1 MMSMP
6 TRSTSTLNWGYWPW
20 LMAAL
25 ALLITVPFTAEEQIR
40 DSLYWARIVEE
51 GTNWYAI
58 LNPHHLIYLPLDR
71 LLYVL
76 LHPFC
81 SECGGIAIGKLH
93 SLIASAAAVAGF
105 YMVVFRLTSERLL
118 ALSMGLLLLLTE
130 VVWVY
135 SSQVEPYT
143 PLIACLVFLVFVLAG
158 DQAFT
163 RRGLLAAAFWFA
175 LAVLY
180 HQAMVVLALPLF
192 LYALVV
198 RGRRGV
204 ADTAFLLG
212 VAGALV
218 LAGYLAAYG
227 YLYGDLSPRGFVE
240 YCLRYSTIPDPT
252 YATFSNYTWPRL
264 SLLLLRHFQG
274 FIVLPWGL
282 HKLAPLIYLGALLA
296 LAAWTLRQIARR
308 APHRE
313 VRVLCLS
320 WVVLLVALY
329 LWTNPDDKE
338 SLLLYVVPLLL
349 LLSLGMADLLAA
361 ARGRKGLRSALFAGL
376 IGAVVVVGAR
386 NFTETVYPMAKQK
399 GAVHAWA
406 AQLHAAVP
414 SQCLAIHQDQPVLQ
428 HLTYYFHRPSAD
440 LWDIVTY
447 FLYGQKGGVPFSWQ
461 GFRFSSAPCYGIP
474 VATILPGASVRGH
487 TGYTRPREW
496 LGFMA
501 WLFDLRVQDGRVV
514 SARPYRIAVD
524 AGGRAYFILSPKAE
538 ASGLGLDAWFAEIDH
553 RLAQGQGKPSDQ
565 YSRWFR
571 TMPRDLEPLCGA
583 LCPKAAP

>member
-1 MMSMP
+1 MMPMP

-25 ALLITVPFTAEEQIR
+25 ALLLTLPFTAEEQIR

-51 GTNWYAI
+51 GSNWYAI
-58 LNPHHLIYLPLDR
+58 LNPHHLIYLPIDR
-71 LLYVL
+71 LLYLL

-81 SECGGIAIGKLH
+81 SECSGITIGMAH

-158 DQAFT
+158 DHAFT
-163 RRGLLAAAFWFA
+163 RRGLLAAAFWFG

-192 LYALVV
+192 LYALAV
-198 RGRRGV
+198 RGKRGV

-227 YLYGDLSPRGFVE
+227 YLYGDLSLRGFLE
-240 YCLRYSTIPDPT
+240 YSRRYGSLSDPIYT
-252 YATFSNYTWPRL
+252 TFDNYAWKGF
-264 SLLLLRHFQG
+264 SLLLSNHIQG
-274 FIVLPWGL
+274 LISLPWGL
-282 HKLAPLIYLGALLA
+282 HKAAPLLYLAALLS

-308 APHRE
+308 APRLE
-313 VRVLCLS
+313 IRLFCLG
-320 WVVLLVALY
+320 WVVLAIAFY
-329 LWTNPDDKE
+329 LWASPEDKE
-338 SLLLYVVPLLL
+338 PVSVYLVPLLIL
-349 LLSLGMADLLAA
+349 LALAGADLLAA
-361 ARGRKGLRSALFAGL
+361 IRGRQGLRFALHALLIALVSA
-376 IGAVVVVGAR
+376 VGVR
-386 NFTETVYPMAKQK
+386 NFTEVVQPMTLTK
-399 GAVHAWA
+399 GKAHLLA
-406 AQLHAAVP
+406 AQPHAVVP
-414 SQCLAIHQDQPVLQ
+414 AECMIIHPDQPVLQ
-428 HLTYYFHRPSAD
+428 HLDYYFHRPSAD
-440 LWDIVTY
+440 LWDIVSY
-447 FLYGQKGGVPFSWQ
+447 FMHGQRESLPFSWLN
-461 GFRFSSAPCYGIP
+461 FRFSSMPCYGIP
-474 VATILPGASVRGH
+474 QATIAPDANVRGH

-496 LGFMA
+496 LGFMT

-514 SARPYRIAVD
+514 TARPYRIAVD

-571 TMPRDLEPLCGA
+571 AMPRDLEPLCGA